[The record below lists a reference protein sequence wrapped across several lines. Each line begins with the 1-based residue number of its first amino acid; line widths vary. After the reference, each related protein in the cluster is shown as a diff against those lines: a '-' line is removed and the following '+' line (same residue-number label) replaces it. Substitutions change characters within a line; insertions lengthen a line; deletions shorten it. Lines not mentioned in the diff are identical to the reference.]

1 MPVEDIADVFAQW
14 RTSGLPPGSF
24 VAPEEGFVVTVD
36 FEAALNLMHR
46 RPPKLTLFGLG
57 DACLTINSLER
68 FFSYAGSFLDRQGAI
83 VAVGRE
89 DDCEAMRL
97 WAGNI
102 GGAATSM
109 SRIGATAR
117 FVVVTTWSPIRSES
131 LTKIVS
137 NGKARTALPRLVS
150 RACNPGDRVVSV
162 YVNDPLVIRAFM
174 QRMTNFSCLF
184 QTQFELELMRRNI
197 VGTQL
202 PLVSLYDS
210 I

>member
-1 MPVEDIADVFAQW
+1 MSVERISEIFAPW
-14 RTSGLPPGSF
+14 HTDGLPPGSF
-24 VAPEEGFVVTVD
+24 VAPEEGFVVAVD
-36 FEAALNLMHR
+36 FEAALSSLHR
-46 RPPKLTLFGLG
+46 RPPRLTLFSLG

-68 FFSYAGSFLDRQGAI
+68 FFSYAGSFLDRQGSI
-83 VAVGRE
+83 VATGRE

-109 SRIGATAR
+109 CRIGATAR
-117 FVVVTTWSPIRSES
+117 FVVVTAWSLARSES
-131 LTKIVS
+131 LTKIVV
-137 NGKARTALPRLVS
+137 NGKTGTALSRLVS

-162 YVNDPLVIRAFM
+162 YVNDPLVIRALM

-210 I
+210 V